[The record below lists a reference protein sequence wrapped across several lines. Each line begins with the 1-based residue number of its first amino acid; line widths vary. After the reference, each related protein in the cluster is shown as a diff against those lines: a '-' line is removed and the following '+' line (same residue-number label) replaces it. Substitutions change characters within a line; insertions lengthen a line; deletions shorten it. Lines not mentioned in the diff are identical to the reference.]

1 MRLKISFSLALL
13 LFVLI
18 WQSLMTAQERRK
30 WEEPQNLSILNS
42 LGDDFAPSYSYQE
55 RALYF
60 SSTQSGYAE
69 FQISR
74 YEARRDAASGE
85 VRPRFSPPERV
96 TTTLNQPRNNQSYI
110 SFAKDGSALIS
121 TFRMTK
127 RRPYLNIFQ
136 VAQGTTLFSKPDAV
150 DVLNTDGFNAHP
162 ALSPSGKTVVFAS
175 NRSSGR
181 GGIDLWTAN
190 RDESGTW
197 QVPVNMG
204 DVLNSDGDEITPH
217 FASEDSL
224 YFSSN
229 GFGGKG
235 GFEIFL
241 SVRLEGKWQPPVP
254 IVELNSEY
262 DDSDFA
268 MLPGNVGVFASNR
281 TGSRGGLDLY
291 VARFVPISQLV
302 SAIEYKIAAQT
313 SFVTAEEFA
322 MTDVIPLPPCLVFE
336 PNIGTLPGNI
346 RQYNTDEDTRS
357 FSSQNLR
364 PDPLTIYAELL
375 NIIGKRLSDY
385 ADATLTL
392 GATEGSNNALARQ
405 RIEAIRA
412 YLQTVWNIDG
422 KRIFAKNSTGEIS
435 ETKRRLMMYAGE
447 DAVRCVE
454 IFSQDPRIIAPVRI
468 AGVNVIAK
476 PKKLDL
482 ALDVRPRT
490 LLRSWNFALTAEN
503 ASSSK
508 DTIFRTAGVNLPFA
522 GTVPIEPGAWAA
534 VPEELHA
541 HLTGVDSLGRK
552 GRRELILTVY
562 RLPLEQKRAQRVQ
575 DKIIDRYRFFV
586 PTSDN
591 AALATDQ
598 QAALR
603 DIVSLLTGAAAPGST
618 LTLTPYSFGEK
629 VATLQVERFAKS
641 ILDDIKRQAP
651 LFPAQSL
658 QIEPTTEL
666 TTPETPQERILAR
679 SVLLTIERPVPQ
691 SSQEKRGR

>member
-1 MRLKISFSLALL
+1 MRLKISSSLALL

-42 LGDDFAPSYSYQE
+42 VSDDFAPSYSYQE
-55 RALYF
+55 RILYF

-69 FQISR
+69 FQVSR

-85 VRPRFSPPERV
+85 IRPRFSPPERV

-110 SFAKDGSALIS
+110 SFAKDGSALLS

-127 RRPYLNIFQ
+127 RRSYLNIFQ
-136 VAQGTTLFSKPDAV
+136 VAQGTTVFSKPDAV

-175 NRSSGR
+175 NRPAGR

-262 DDSDFA
+262 DDSDFT

-302 SAIEYKIAAQT
+302 SAVEYKIATQT
-313 SFVTAEEFA
+313 SFLTAEEFA
-322 MTDVIPLPPCLVFE
+322 MTDILPLPPCIVFE
-336 PNIGTLPGNI
+336 PNIGTLPNNLKH
-346 RQYNTDEDTRS
+346 YNSDEINA
-357 FSSQNLR
+357 FSPQNLR
-364 PDPLTIYAELL
+364 PDALTIYTEFL
-375 NIIGKRLSDY
+375 NIIGKRLNDY

-392 GATEGSNNALARQ
+392 GTIEGSNNALARQ
-405 RIEAIRA
+405 RMEAIRA
-412 YLQTVWNIDG
+412 YLQTVWNING
-422 KRIFAKNSTGEIS
+422 KRIFMKNSIGEIN

-454 IFSQDPRIIAPVRI
+454 IFSQDPRVIAPVRI

-482 ALDVRPRT
+482 ALDVRPRI
-490 LLRSWNFALTAEN
+490 LLRSWNFALMRETASGSN
-503 ASSSK
+503 
-508 DTIFRTAGVNLPFA
+508 DTIFRTAGVQLPFA
-522 GTVPIEPGAWAA
+522 GTFPIEPSSWGAL
-534 VPEELHA
+534 PDELHA
-541 HLTGVDSLGRK
+541 HLTGIDSLGRK
-552 GRRELILTVY
+552 GRREIAITVY

-575 DKIIDRYRFFV
+575 DKLIDRYRFFV
-586 PTSDN
+586 PMGDN
-591 AALATDQ
+591 LALTIDQ
-598 QAALR
+598 QTAMR

-629 VATLQVERFAKS
+629 STMIQVERFAKT
-641 ILDDIKRQAP
+641 IVDDIKRQAP
-651 LFPAQSL
+651 LFPAQAL

-666 TTPETPQERILAR
+666 TPPETPQERILAR

-691 SSQEKRGR
+691 SPQEKRGR